1 MREDWKFITTGTGE
15 LFAMIPGMKG
25 ILLLPVNRQGFHR
38 EYITDNKFL
47 NVDDLRHGVKLK
59 LMLINTR
66 AGFSI
71 SEMTLT
77 LGAVQD
83 LVKEQV

>member
-1 MREDWKFITTGTGE
+1 MSTLQI
-15 LFAMIPGMKG
+15 I
-25 ILLLPVNRQGFHR
+25 
-38 EYITDNKFL
+38 KFL

-66 AGFSI
+66 AGFFSI